1 MTGLLTTRKIQAA
14 RAIAVGA
21 DLIQLGLFPLF
32 GEGALS
38 VWNDALDVGVA
49 LVLIRL
55 LGWHWILLP
64 SLVAE
69 SVPGLNLV
77 PTWTAAVLFLTRGG
91 VGPAPPEGP
100 PPVTPPE
107 VLDVHAQRIG
117 EDRRKP

>member
-1 MTGLLTTRKIQAA
+1 MTGERTSTKVQGA
-14 RAIAVGA
+14 RIIAVAA
-21 DLIQLGLFPLF
+21 DVIQLGLFPLF

-38 VWNDALDVGVA
+38 IWNDALDLAVA

-55 LGWHWILLP
+55 LGWHWVLLP

-91 VGPAPPEGP
+91 VEAAPPAPP
-100 PPVTPPE
+100 PPE
-107 VLDVHAQRIG
+107 ILDVEGRRIG
-117 EDRRKP
+117 DDHRKP

>member
-1 MTGLLTTRKIQAA
+1 MGKIQAA

-32 GEGALS
+32 GEGVLS
-38 VWNDALDVGVA
+38 VWNDALDVVVA
-49 LVLIRL
+49 LILIRL
-55 LGWHWILLP
+55 LGWHWLLLP

-91 VGPAPPEGP
+91 GEPAPPPSSGP
-100 PPVTPPE
+100 
-107 VLDVHAQRIG
+107 VLDAEARPV
-117 EDRRKP
+117 EDDRHKP